1 MINRNRWAIESLW
14 CLALV
19 LVLIVEL
26 FIMALRTTRG
36 QQTIP
41 VAMIRMGLIRPRT
54 AVALLSLVHPSEIDT
69 VDALARQVETLDPQR
84 PLVVDL
90 TNHAHDRAAANLAY
104 RIYPRTFN
112 ERTTAQG
119 PDAAANHECLISW
132 PSITEIV
139 LSCPEKTWRYG
150 VRQGAFR

>member
-41 VAMIRMGLIRPRT
+41 VAMIRMGLIRPRA

-69 VDALARQVETLDPQR
+69 VDALARQIETLNPQR
-84 PLVVDL
+84 PLAVDVS
-90 TNHAHDRAAANLAY
+90 NHAHDRAVASLAY
-104 RIYPRTFN
+104 RIYPRTFT
-112 ERTTAQG
+112 ERTTPQRAVNNQ
-119 PDAAANHECLISW
+119 ECVIAW
-132 PSITEIV
+132 PSRTEV
-139 LSCPEKTWRYG
+139 LLSCPGQVWRYNDS
-150 VRQGAFR
+150 QGAFR